1 MNARLRELVSLA
13 GEFPFFTSCV
23 MIALLGAGIAGFFYR
38 QLSELQYTHDR
49 VRKEGEV
56 MLATIKSA
64 NTLRSQRD
72 YLDNAVQ
79 AINNSLVTED
89 NLAENLGY
97 FYKIEDQTHAR
108 ITDLHQTSSNPL
120 PAGAKLKTVPVVMSI
135 TGSFAQVAAYLRQIE
150 IGPRLIKISSFS
162 FHRSKSGGDSVALDL
177 TLDML
182 ARS

>member
-1 MNARLRELVSLA
+1 MNARLRELVALA
-13 GEFPFFTSCV
+13 GDFPFFTSCV
-23 MIALLGAGIAGFFYR
+23 MIALLAGGIAGVFYR
-38 QLSELQYTHDR
+38 QLSELQYKHDR

-72 YLDNAVQ
+72 NLDNAVQ
-79 AINNSLVTED
+79 AINSSLITED

-108 ITDLHQTSSNPL
+108 ITDLHQAASNPL
-120 PAGAKLKTVPVVMSI
+120 PAGAKLKTVPVVISI
-135 TGSFAQVAAYLRQIE
+135 TGGFPQVSAYLRQIE
-150 IGPRLIKISSFS
+150 TGPRLIKISSFS
-162 FHRSKSGGDSVALDL
+162 FHRSKSSSDIVALDL

-182 ARS
+182 ARP